1 MEQRREFIL
10 KLAKALLS
18 YGAPSHRIESQ
29 LAMVSTIL
37 EARVS
42 FVHIPSVIMVSLG
55 DGGTKTMQTHF
66 VRANSRIA
74 LSNLEQVHAITREVC
89 RDKIACDTG
98 TELLD
103 NVLSAKALYPLYMRC
118 FYCFICGSIIC
129 ATAFGGSVIDM
140 WISGTCA
147 AFLGYLSLSPTT
159 QQSSMI
165 DNVYE
170 YVPLSTCLAM
180 TDLHHRLKDF
190 CLNLC
195 LVHRQSAQHYQRRPI
210 LLQRNFLSWGC
221 SYSAWLYHS

>member
-1 MEQRREFIL
+1 MSDVSTHPPFMCALLTRLRPGMEQRREFIL

-29 LAMVSTIL
+29 LAMVSSIL

-42 FVHIPSVIMVSLG
+42 FVHIPSIIMVSLG

-89 RDKIACDTG
+89 RDKIACDIG
-98 TELLD
+98 TNLLV
-103 NVLSAKALYPLYMRC
+103 NVLEAKALYSLYLRC

-129 ATAFGGSVIDM
+129 ATAFGGSIIDM
-140 WISGTCA
+140 WISGACA
-147 AFLGYLSLSPTT
+147 AFLGYLNLSPTT

-170 YVPLSTCLAM
+170 CVS
-180 TDLHHRLKDF
+180 
-190 CLNLC
+190 
-195 LVHRQSAQHYQRRPI
+195 SSI
-210 LLQRNFLSWGC
+210 FLPSVC
-221 SYSAWLYHS
+221 